1 MLSLKTSKKL
11 KNAGLIWEPKD
22 GDCFAVTDKDDELC
36 EQGEIAST
44 NIYVIS
50 GEHYLVEELGGRM
63 VFFGGGLCVRGSG
76 NCCNETHCYCMNKTG
91 YNPNINVYSVSSWDK
106 KLFVPRL
113 DQLLAEIE
121 KRGYHYALGNQIIKA
136 TGYQYKLTIY
146 NYDQA
151 YKIQDKDSFLIT
163 DFYAN
168 SPDEACAQAL
178 LWIIEQEVSQ
188 CK

>member
-76 NCCNETHCYCMNKTG
+76 NYCNETHCYCMNKTG

-113 DQLLAEIE
+113 DQLLAEIDQRE
-121 KRGYHYALGNQIIKA
+121 YWWELGHRSSVGVK
-136 TGYQYKLTIY
+136 KIY
-146 NYDQA
+146 YTEIVKKHNTSIPQMV
-151 YKIQDKDSFLIT
+151 F
-163 DFYAN
+163 AN
-168 SPDEACAQAL
+168 DSPDEAAAAAL